1 MTIYSNDQYYQAKLQ
16 LRPCTKE
23 ILDFVYNEID
33 KRDDCLI
40 SKEEELKTGAD
51 IYLTSQKFAQ
61 ILGRKLKVKFKG
73 KVTISRT
80 LFGINKMTSKKVYR
94 VTILFRLEEKNSN

>member
-1 MTIYSNDQYYQAKLQ
+1 MTIYSKDQYFQAKLQ

-33 KRDDCLI
+33 RREDCLI
-40 SKEEELKTGAD
+40 SREEGLKTGVD
-51 IYLTSQKFAQ
+51 LYLTSQKFAQ
-61 ILGRKLKVKFKG
+61 IIGRKLKLKFKG

-80 LFGINKMTSKKVYR
+80 LFGINKMTSKRVYR
-94 VTILFRLEEKNSN
+94 VTILFRQEEKKE

>member
-1 MTIYSNDQYYQAKLQ
+1 MTIYSKDQYFQAKLQ

-23 ILDFVYNEID
+23 ILHFVYNEID
-33 KRDDCLI
+33 KREDCLI
-40 SKEEELKTGAD
+40 SREEGLKTGVD
-51 IYLTSQKFAQ
+51 LYLTSQKFAQ
-61 ILGRKLKVKFKG
+61 ILGRKLKLKFKG

-94 VTILFRLEEKNSN
+94 VTILFRLEENKRE